1 MNIYQG
7 NLLKLWQYYQ
17 FLIRNVFK
25 GIKIEI
31 NKKDYNFII
40 KTLDKLNSDLI
51 SIIEILDE
59 NKNDDLSHAINE
71 IRSRI
76 VSLNSMFFKRIN
88 NEKGN

>member
-1 MNIYQG
+1 M
-7 NLLKLWQYYQ
+7 
-17 FLIRNVFK
+17 
-25 GIKIEI
+25 EI